1 MSGDE
6 KSFVGIIVKAMVLMI
21 LYLSIIFEEILL
33 HDVVNTSNAVVL
45 KLKYL
50 SSFMKEKDV
59 RQMLTVMNK
68 FEENRIETHFLNEV
82 FLFIL
87 HTKNDTG

>member
-59 RQMLTVMNK
+59 RQMLKVMNK

>member
-6 KSFVGIIVKAMVLMI
+6 KSFVGIIMKAMVLMI
-21 LYLSIIFEEILL
+21 LYLRIIFEEILL

-59 RQMLTVMNK
+59 RQMLKVMNK